1 MSGVGSG
8 LVKVADTTE
17 SEALVA
23 GSDEPVLHVIFRLA
37 DTEFALPASVVVQM
51 EDYAGASA
59 VPGSPAFVAGVVQLR
74 GKVVPVVDLR
84 LRFGLEPTELSGRRV
99 VVGEIGDRRVALLVD
114 SAREVASLRP
124 SHLKPPPKL
133 LEAEGR
139 GFVRWVTQIDGRLVL
154 VLDFAKV
161 IGEGAGQ

>member
-1 MSGVGSG
+1 MSD
-8 LVKVADTTE
+8 LVKVSE
-17 SEALVA
+17 PVQIEALVA
-23 GSDEPVLHVIFRLA
+23 GSDEPLLHVVFRLA

-59 VPGSPAFVAGVVQLR
+59 VPGAPAFVAGVV
-74 GKVVPVVDLR
+74 PVIDLR
-84 LRFGLEPTELSGRRV
+84 LRFGLEQAALPGRRV

-124 SHLKPPPKL
+124 SKLKTPPKL

-139 GFVRWVTQIDGRLVL
+139 GFVRSVTQIEGRLVL

-161 IGEGAGQ
+161 IGEEAGE

>member
-1 MSGVGSG
+1 MSD
-8 LVKVADTTE
+8 LVKVSE
-17 SEALVA
+17 PVQIEALVA
-23 GSDEPVLHVIFRLA
+23 GSDEPLLHVVFRLA

-59 VPGSPAFVAGVVQLR
+59 VPGAPAFVAGVVQLR
-74 GKVVPVVDLR
+74 GKVVPVIDLR
-84 LRFGLEPTELSGRRV
+84 LRFGLEQAALPGRRV

-124 SHLKPPPKL
+124 SKLKTPPKL

-139 GFVRWVTQIDGRLVL
+139 GFVRSVTQIEGRLVL

-161 IGEGAGQ
+161 IGEEAGE